1 MHYTTTKK
9 VIGRSDD
16 VKKYLSDSDW
26 FECKDCWNND
36 SPFKFCQF
44 HMDLLTES
52 MDKLH
57 GWAMKEISI
66 GLMKIH
72 AAHIGD
78 PHCLWFY
85 HDEASVLQCMHGL
98 VLHDPSAVIWT
109 MGGGRN

>member
-1 MHYTTTKK
+1 MHYTTTQK

-57 GWAMKEISI
+57 GWAMKEI
-66 GLMKIH
+66 
-72 AAHIGD
+72 
-78 PHCLWFY
+78 
-85 HDEASVLQCMHGL
+85 
-98 VLHDPSAVIWT
+98 
-109 MGGGRN
+109 

>member
-1 MHYTTTKK
+1 MHYTTTQK
-9 VIGRSDD
+9 VIGRSDY

-52 MDKLH
+52 MDKLQ
-57 GWAMKEISI
+57 GCAMKEISI